1 MPGSRSEVEFGADVG
16 SRSKGVAALLLRPR
30 RVLLYPLAMSEPDL
44 ERSRRHAN
52 TRRAKRLLRY
62 APRRAVFHRYPLI
75 GRFAALARRR
85 AYLWSFKP
93 KHIRPALY
101 AGSVLSLW
109 PVMGI
114 QLILA
119 FITALM
125 TRSNVMV
132 VGALQFITNPFTAAP
147 IYYGTYRVGKYVLM
161 LTGFAGG
168 AVPHTDSAGEVTI
181 TITPGELLPHKFAW
195 ASAFGST
202 VMALFVGGTICGLV
216 LAAILDVIYM
226 TTWKFEHR
234 PHSKK

>member
-1 MPGSRSEVEFGADVG
+1 
-16 SRSKGVAALLLRPR
+16 
-30 RVLLYPLAMSEPDL
+30 MSEPDF
-44 ERSRRHAN
+44 ERDRRHAN
-52 TRRAKRLLRY
+52 TRRAKRMLRY

-93 KHIRPALY
+93 KSVRPAIY
-101 AGSVLSLW
+101 AGCVLSLW

-119 FITALM
+119 FITALT

-161 LTGFAGG
+161 LTGFTGG
-168 AVPHTDSAGEVTI
+168 TVPLTDSAEAVTI
-181 TITPGELLPHKFAW
+181 TISPGDILPHKFAW

-202 VMALFVGGTICGLV
+202 VMALFVGGTLCGFV

-226 TTWKFEHR
+226 STWKFEHR
-234 PHSKK
+234 PRVRK